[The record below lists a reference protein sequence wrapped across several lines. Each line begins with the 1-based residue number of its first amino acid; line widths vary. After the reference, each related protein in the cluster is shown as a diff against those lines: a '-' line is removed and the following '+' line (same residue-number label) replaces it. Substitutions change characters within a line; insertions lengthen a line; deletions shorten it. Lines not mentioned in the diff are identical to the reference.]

1 MRGRR
6 NLVCML
12 VDDMA
17 DDDLGQILTFRAR
30 RRVASSFKSRWRYR
44 PIIIILPAGADEI
57 IARPGASQDAINAC
71 AIPYWRL
78 SRPNRQGA

>member
-44 PIIIILPAGADEI
+44 PIIIILPAGTD
-57 IARPGASQDAINAC
+57 
-71 AIPYWRL
+71 
-78 SRPNRQGA
+78 

>member
-1 MRGRR
+1 
-6 NLVCML
+6 
-12 VDDMA
+12 
-17 DDDLGQILTFRAR
+17 
-30 RRVASSFKSRWRYR
+30 
-44 PIIIILPAGADEI
+44 LPAGTDEI